1 MLGCV
6 GRVPGE
12 NDAPRPDP
20 DYYPNPEPDITPADP
35 NRTLPLVVSSCKE
48 NTTEEGFPPLVAS
61 LVAADNHRP
70 QKQALCLFLRVVAAV
85 STTLENERLSSF
97 LRAVIGGIPV

>member
-1 MLGCV
+1 MPLVVGHGERSLIFLSCFVTYIYVCVCCVLYSWQNCGLWLMLGCF

-35 NRTLPLVVSSCKE
+35 NRTLCTSVSYTFSETPLSHHSSRK
-48 NTTEEGFPPLVAS
+48 
-61 LVAADNHRP
+61 
-70 QKQALCLFLRVVAAV
+70 
-85 STTLENERLSSF
+85 
-97 LRAVIGGIPV
+97 